1 MSSDPQPSS
10 PPSSQTPAPAEQTES
25 PGRPGPADPAARPG
39 PDSAGQPGPAPAAQ
53 PGHGPADPG
62 VQPGPA
68 EQGGPPGWSAPAPVA
83 QPGPAPAA
91 QPAPAPGAQPARAR
105 PFPVR
110 RAIGWAV
117 VALIGVLSLLILF
130 PDLLGFVSDSARLSV
145 VYPFAQLIALRSGLV
160 VGFGL
165 MALVT
170 GASALI
176 RILRREG
183 GRRTTAVA
191 LILLIAAVGHAWVLC
206 SRGLGNDES
215 APAAIAPAGSI
226 SADPADW
233 DGGLTTFSFNT
244 HYSEAYKVELAVAI
258 RRAAADVVVLPETSA
273 EYGQAIA
280 DLLAQD
286 GLRYTVFSAGD
297 QKDDAD
303 PTTVLVSAVIGDYEQ
318 AQAPAGAGHGTVLLR
333 PAGEAE
339 LNGHRRP
346 TILGVHTHAPVPG
359 SMEEWLASVE
369 VVVGQCRGDGSDGA
383 GRGPEPGL
391 VVAGDFN
398 ATLDHAPMKDLGGCA
413 DAALETG
420 IGGVSTWPTSSH
432 TTLLGSPI
440 DHVLA
445 DSATWSARS
454 ASVLALSG
462 SDHRALV
469 VELSAA

>member
-1 MSSDPQPSS
+1 MPMSSDSQPSS
-10 PPSSQTPAPAEQTES
+10 RSSPQSPVPAERS
-25 PGRPGPADPAARPG
+25 GPADPATRPNPAG
-39 PDSAGQPGPAPAAQ
+39 PAAQTAPGPAERVGSSGRPA
-53 PGHGPADPG
+53 PADPG
-62 VQPGPA
+62 VQP
-68 EQGGPPGWSAPAPVA
+68 
-83 QPGPAPAA
+83 
-91 QPAPAPGAQPARAR
+91 APAPGRGRRSPARRAA
-105 PFPVR
+105 R
-110 RAIGWAV
+110 RAAGWAV
-117 VALIGVLSLLILF
+117 VALIGVLALLILF

-145 VYPFAQLIALRSGLV
+145 VYPFAQLVALRSGLV

-183 GRRTTAVA
+183 GRRTTAAA
-191 LILLIAAVGHAWVLC
+191 LVLLIAAVGHAWVLC

-215 APAAIAPAGSI
+215 SPAALAPAGSI

-233 DGGLTTFSFNT
+233 DGGLTVFSFNT
-244 HYSEAYKVELAVAI
+244 HYSEAYRVELAVAI
-258 RRAAADVVVLPETSA
+258 RRAAAEVVVLPETSA

-280 DLLAQD
+280 DLLVQD

-297 QKDDAD
+297 QKDAAD
-303 PTTVLVSAVIGDYEQ
+303 PTTVLVGAVIGDYEQ
-318 AQAPAGAGHGTVLLR
+318 AQAPAGAGHGAVLLR

-369 VVVGQCRGDGSDGA
+369 VVVGQCRGDGSDGDGSDGA
-383 GRGPEPGL
+383 GPAPEPGL
-391 VVAGDFN
+391 IIAGDFN

-413 DAALETG
+413 DAGLEVG

-445 DSATWSARS
+445 DSTAWRARS
-454 ASVLALSG
+454 ASVLTLSG

-469 VELSAA
+469 VELAAA

>member
-39 PDSAGQPGPAPAAQ
+39 PDSAGQPGPAPA
-53 PGHGPADPG
+53 
-62 VQPGPA
+62 V
-68 EQGGPPGWSAPAPVA
+68 
-83 QPGPAPAA
+83 
-91 QPAPAPGAQPARAR
+91 QPAPAPGAQPAHAR

-369 VVVGQCRGDGSDGA
+369 VVVGQCRGAGSDGA
-383 GRGPEPGL
+383 GPGPEPGL
-391 VVAGDFN
+391 IIAGDFN

-445 DSATWSARS
+445 DSSAWRTRS
-454 ASVLALSG
+454 ASVLTLSG

-469 VELSAA
+469 VELAAA

>member
-1 MSSDPQPSS
+1 MPMSSDSQPSS
-10 PPSSQTPAPAEQTES
+10 QSSPQSPVPAERS
-25 PGRPGPADPAARPG
+25 GPADPATRPD
-39 PDSAGQPGPAPAAQ
+39 PAGPAAQ
-53 PGHGPADPG
+53 AA
-62 VQPGPA
+62 PGPA
-68 EQGGPPGWSAPAPVA
+68 ERVGPPGR
-83 QPGPAPAA
+83 PAPADPA
-91 QPAPAPGAQPARAR
+91 DPAGPAAPARGRRPSARR
-105 PFPVR
+105 VVR

-117 VALIGVLSLLILF
+117 VALIGVLALLTLF
-130 PDLLGFVSDSARLSV
+130 PDLLGFASDSARLSV

-183 GRRTTAVA
+183 GRRTTAAALVLLVA
-191 LILLIAAVGHAWVLC
+191 AGGHAWVLC

-233 DGGLTTFSFNT
+233 DGALTTFSFNT
-244 HYSEAYKVELAVAI
+244 HYSEAHKVELAVAI
-258 RRAAADVVVLPETSA
+258 RRAAAEVVVLPETSA

-297 QKDDAD
+297 QKYDAD
-303 PTTVLVSAVIGDYEQ
+303 PTTVLVSAVLGDYEQ

-369 VVVGQCRGDGSDGA
+369 VVVGQCRGAGSDGA
-383 GRGPEPGL
+383 GQGPEPGL
-391 VVAGDFN
+391 VIAGDFN

-413 DAALETG
+413 DAALEAG

>member
-1 MSSDPQPSS
+1 MPMSSDSQPSS
-10 PPSSQTPAPAEQTES
+10 QSSPQSPVPAERS
-25 PGRPGPADPAARPG
+25 GPADPATRP
-39 PDSAGQPGPAPAAQ
+39 D
-53 PGHGPADPG
+53 
-62 VQPGPA
+62 
-68 EQGGPPGWSAPAPVA
+68 
-83 QPGPAPAA
+83 
-91 QPAPAPGAQPARAR
+91 PARGRRPSAR
-105 PFPVR
+105 RVVR

-130 PDLLGFVSDSARLSV
+130 PDLLGFASDSARLSV

-244 HYSEAYKVELAVAI
+244 HYSEAHKVELAVAI
-258 RRAAADVVVLPETSA
+258 RRAAAEVVVLPETSA

-333 PAGEAE
+333 PAGGAE

-359 SMEEWLASVE
+359 SMEEWLTSVE
-369 VVVGQCRGDGSDGA
+369 VVVGQCRGA
-383 GRGPEPGL
+383 GQGPEPGL

-413 DAALETG
+413 DAGLEAG

-445 DSATWSARS
+445 DSSAWRARS
-454 ASVLALSG
+454 ASVLTLSG

-469 VELSAA
+469 VELAAA

>member
-39 PDSAGQPGPAPAAQ
+39 PDSAGQPGPAPA
-53 PGHGPADPG
+53 
-62 VQPGPA
+62 
-68 EQGGPPGWSAPAPVA
+68 
-83 QPGPAPAA
+83 
-91 QPAPAPGAQPARAR
+91 PGAQPAHAR

-183 GRRTTAVA
+183 GRRTTAAALVLLVA
-191 LILLIAAVGHAWVLC
+191 AGGHAWVLC

-244 HYSEAYKVELAVAI
+244 HYSEAHKVELAVAI
-258 RRAAADVVVLPETSA
+258 RRAAAEVVVLPETSA

-303 PTTVLVSAVIGDYEQ
+303 PTTVLVSAVLGDYEQ

-369 VVVGQCRGDGSDGA
+369 VVVGQCRGAGSDSA
-383 GRGPEPGL
+383 GSGPEPGL
-391 VVAGDFN
+391 IIAGDFN

-413 DAALETG
+413 DAALEAG

>member
-1 MSSDPQPSS
+1 MPMSSDSQPSS
-10 PPSSQTPAPAEQTES
+10 QSSPQSPVPAERS
-25 PGRPGPADPAARPG
+25 GPADPATRPDPAG
-39 PDSAGQPGPAPAAQ
+39 PVAQ
-53 PGHGPADPG
+53 TA
-62 VQPGPA
+62 PGPA
-68 EQGGPPGWSAPAPVA
+68 ERVGPPGR
-83 QPGPAPAA
+83 PAPADPA
-91 QPAPAPGAQPARAR
+91 GPAAPARGRRPSARR
-105 PFPVR
+105 VVR

-117 VALIGVLSLLILF
+117 VALIGVLALLTLF
-130 PDLLGFVSDSARLSV
+130 PDLLGFASDSARLSV

-183 GRRTTAVA
+183 GRRTTAAA
-191 LILLIAAVGHAWVLC
+191 LILLIAAGGHAWVLC

-215 APAAIAPAGSI
+215 APAAIAPASSI

-233 DGGLTTFSFNT
+233 DGALTTFSFNT
-244 HYSEAYKVELAVAI
+244 HYSEAHKVELAVAI
-258 RRAAADVVVLPETSA
+258 RRAAAEVVVLPETSA

-280 DLLAQD
+280 DLLVQD
-286 GLRYTVFSAGD
+286 SLRYTVFSAGD

-318 AQAPAGAGHGTVLLR
+318 AQAPAGAGHGAVLLR
-333 PAGEAE
+333 PAGGAE

-369 VVVGQCRGDGSDGA
+369 VVVGQCRGAGSDGA
-383 GRGPEPGL
+383 GPGPEPGL
-391 VVAGDFN
+391 IIAGDFN

-413 DAALETG
+413 DAALEAG

-445 DSATWSARS
+445 DSATWRARS

-469 VELSAA
+469 VELAAA

>member
-39 PDSAGQPGPAPAAQ
+39 PAPAAQ

-68 EQGGPPGWSAPAPVA
+68 EQGGPPGWSAPAP
-83 QPGPAPAA
+83 AA
-91 QPAPAPGAQPARAR
+91 QPAPAPGAQLARAR

-170 GASALI
+170 GTSALI

-183 GRRTTAVA
+183 GRRTAAAA
-191 LILLIAAVGHAWVLC
+191 LVLLIAAVGHAWVLC

-215 APAAIAPAGSI
+215 SPAALAPAGSI

-369 VVVGQCRGDGSDGA
+369 VVVGQCRGAGSDGA
-383 GRGPEPGL
+383 GPGPEPGL
-391 VVAGDFN
+391 IIAGDFN

>member
-1 MSSDPQPSS
+1 M
-10 PPSSQTPAPAEQTES
+10 
-25 PGRPGPADPAARPG
+25 
-39 PDSAGQPGPAPAAQ
+39 
-53 PGHGPADPG
+53 
-62 VQPGPA
+62 
-68 EQGGPPGWSAPAPVA
+68 
-83 QPGPAPAA
+83 
-91 QPAPAPGAQPARAR
+91 
-105 PFPVR
+105 R
-110 RAIGWAV
+110 RAAGWAV

-130 PDLLGFVSDSARLSV
+130 PDLLGFASDSARLSV
-145 VYPFAQLIALRSGLV
+145 AYPFAQLIALRSGLV

-191 LILLIAAVGHAWVLC
+191 LILLIAAGGHAWVLC
-206 SRGLGNDES
+206 SRGLGNDEG
-215 APAAIAPAGSI
+215 APAALAPAGSI

-233 DGGLTTFSFNT
+233 DGGLTAFSFNT
-244 HYSEAYKVELAVAI
+244 HYSEAHKVELAVAI
-258 RRAAADVVVLPETSA
+258 RRAAAEVVVLPETSA

-369 VVVGQCRGDGSDGA
+369 VVVGQCRGDGSDGDGSDGA

-413 DAALETG
+413 DAGLEAG

-445 DSATWSARS
+445 DSSAWRTRS
-454 ASVLALSG
+454 ASVLTLSG

-469 VELSAA
+469 VELAAA

>member
-1 MSSDPQPSS
+1 M
-10 PPSSQTPAPAEQTES
+10 
-25 PGRPGPADPAARPG
+25 
-39 PDSAGQPGPAPAAQ
+39 
-53 PGHGPADPG
+53 
-62 VQPGPA
+62 
-68 EQGGPPGWSAPAPVA
+68 
-83 QPGPAPAA
+83 
-91 QPAPAPGAQPARAR
+91 
-105 PFPVR
+105 R
-110 RAIGWAV
+110 RAAGWAV

-130 PDLLGFVSDSARLSV
+130 PDLLGFASDSARLSV

-233 DGGLTTFSFNT
+233 DGALTTFSFNT
-244 HYSEAYKVELAVAI
+244 HYSEAHKVELAVAI
-258 RRAAADVVVLPETSA
+258 RRAAAEVVVLPETSA
-273 EYGQAIA
+273 EYGQAVA

-369 VVVGQCRGDGSDGA
+369 VVVGQCRGAGSDGA
-383 GRGPEPGL
+383 GQGPEPGL
-391 VVAGDFN
+391 VIAGDFN

-413 DAALETG
+413 DAGLEAG

-440 DHVLA
+440 AHVLA
-445 DSATWSARS
+445 DSATWRARS

-469 VELSAA
+469 VELAAA

>member
-39 PDSAGQPGPAPAAQ
+39 PAPAAQPGPAPAAQ
-53 PGHGPADPG
+53 PG
-62 VQPGPA
+62 
-68 EQGGPPGWSAPAPVA
+68 
-83 QPGPAPAA
+83 
-91 QPAPAPGAQPARAR
+91 PAPGAQPARAR

-183 GRRTTAVA
+183 GRRTTAAA
-191 LILLIAAVGHAWVLC
+191 LVLLIAAGGHAWVLC

-233 DGGLTTFSFNT
+233 DGALTTFSFNT
-244 HYSEAYKVELAVAI
+244 HYSEAHKVELAVAI
-258 RRAAADVVVLPETSA
+258 RRAAAEVVVLPETSA

-303 PTTVLVSAVIGDYEQ
+303 PTTVLVSAVLGDYEQ

-359 SMEEWLASVE
+359 SMEEWLTSVE
-369 VVVGQCRGDGSDGA
+369 VVVGQCRGA
-383 GRGPEPGL
+383 GQGPEPGL
-391 VVAGDFN
+391 VIAGDFN

-413 DAALETG
+413 DAGLEAG

-445 DSATWSARS
+445 DSATWRTRS
-454 ASVLALSG
+454 ASVLTLSG

-469 VELSAA
+469 VELAAA

>member
-10 PPSSQTPAPAEQTES
+10 QPSSRNPVFIGPPGPAAQAGFHGWFAPAASSASPTGPTDPGAQAGS
-25 PGRPGPADPAARPG
+25 PGRPVPDAPGPADPGRG
-39 PDSAGQPGPAPAAQ
+39 RRS
-53 PGHGPADPG
+53 
-62 VQPGPA
+62 
-68 EQGGPPGWSAPAPVA
+68 
-83 QPGPAPAA
+83 
-91 QPAPAPGAQPARAR
+91 PARR
-105 PFPVR
+105 VVR
-110 RAIGWAV
+110 RAAGWAV
-117 VALIGVLSLLILF
+117 VALIGILSLLILF

-183 GRRTTAVA
+183 GRRTAAAA
-191 LILLIAAVGHAWVLC
+191 LVLLIAAVGHAWVLC

-215 APAAIAPAGSI
+215 SPAAIAPAGSI

-233 DGGLTTFSFNT
+233 DGALTTFSFNT
-244 HYSEAYKVELAVAI
+244 HYSEAHKVELAVAI
-258 RRAAADVVVLPETSA
+258 RRAAAEVVVLPETSA

-297 QKDDAD
+297 QKDAAD

-369 VVVGQCRGDGSDGA
+369 VVVGQCRGDGSDGDGSDGA
-383 GRGPEPGL
+383 GPAPEPGL

-413 DAALETG
+413 DAGLEVG

-445 DSATWSARS
+445 DSTAWRARS
-454 ASVLALSG
+454 ASVLTLSG

-469 VELSAA
+469 VELAAA

>member
-1 MSSDPQPSS
+1 M
-10 PPSSQTPAPAEQTES
+10 
-25 PGRPGPADPAARPG
+25 
-39 PDSAGQPGPAPAAQ
+39 
-53 PGHGPADPG
+53 
-62 VQPGPA
+62 
-68 EQGGPPGWSAPAPVA
+68 
-83 QPGPAPAA
+83 
-91 QPAPAPGAQPARAR
+91 
-105 PFPVR
+105 
-110 RAIGWAV
+110 
-117 VALIGVLSLLILF
+117 
-130 PDLLGFVSDSARLSV
+130 
-145 VYPFAQLIALRSGLV
+145 
-160 VGFGL
+160 
-165 MALVT
+165 
-170 GASALI
+170 
-176 RILRREG
+176 
-183 GRRTTAVA
+183 
-191 LILLIAAVGHAWVLC
+191 
-206 SRGLGNDES
+206 
-215 APAAIAPAGSI
+215 
-226 SADPADW
+226 
-233 DGGLTTFSFNT
+233 
-244 HYSEAYKVELAVAI
+244 
-258 RRAAADVVVLPETSA
+258 VVLPETSA
-273 EYGQAIA
+273 EYGQAVA

-369 VVVGQCRGDGSDGA
+369 IVVGQCRGAGSDGDGSDGA

-413 DAALETG
+413 DAGLEAG

-445 DSATWSARS
+445 DSSAWRTRS
-454 ASVLALSG
+454 ASVLTLSG

-469 VELSAA
+469 VELAAA

>member
-1 MSSDPQPSS
+1 MPMSSDSQPSS
-10 PPSSQTPAPAEQTES
+10 QSSPQSPVPAERS
-25 PGRPGPADPAARPG
+25 GPADPATRP
-39 PDSAGQPGPAPAAQ
+39 D
-53 PGHGPADPG
+53 
-62 VQPGPA
+62 
-68 EQGGPPGWSAPAPVA
+68 
-83 QPGPAPAA
+83 
-91 QPAPAPGAQPARAR
+91 PARGRRPSAR
-105 PFPVR
+105 RVVR

-117 VALIGVLSLLILF
+117 VALIGVLALLTLF
-130 PDLLGFVSDSARLSV
+130 PDLLGFASDSARLSV
-145 VYPFAQLIALRSGLV
+145 VYPFAQLVALRSGLV

-183 GRRTTAVA
+183 GRRTAAAA
-191 LILLIAAVGHAWVLC
+191 LVLLIAAVGHAWVLC

-215 APAAIAPAGSI
+215 SPAALAPAGSI

-233 DGGLTTFSFNT
+233 DGGLTVFSFNT
-244 HYSEAYKVELAVAI
+244 HYSEAHKVELAVAI
-258 RRAAADVVVLPETSA
+258 RRAAAEVVVLPETSA

-280 DLLAQD
+280 DLLVQD

-297 QKDDAD
+297 QKDAAD

-369 VVVGQCRGDGSDGA
+369 VVVGQCRGAGSDGA
-383 GRGPEPGL
+383 GQGPEPGL
-391 VVAGDFN
+391 VIAGDFN

>member
-10 PPSSQTPAPAEQTES
+10 PPSSQTPASAERAGS
-25 PGRPGPADPAARPG
+25 PGRSGPADPAAQPG
-39 PDSAGQPGPAPAAQ
+39 PDFDVQPGPAPAERAGS
-53 PGHGPADPG
+53 PGRSGPAD
-62 VQPGPA
+62 PA
-68 EQGGPPGWSAPAPVA
+68 EQGGPPGRPAPADPAARPAPV
-83 QPGPAPAA
+83 
-91 QPAPAPGAQPARAR
+91 PGAQPARAR
-105 PFPVR
+105 SFSARRVVR
-110 RAIGWAV
+110 RAAGWAV

-130 PDLLGFVSDSARLSV
+130 PDLLGFASDSARLSV
-145 VYPFAQLIALRSGLV
+145 AYPFAQLIALRSGLV

-206 SRGLGNDES
+206 SRGLGNDEG
-215 APAAIAPAGSI
+215 APAALAPAGSI

-233 DGGLTTFSFNT
+233 DGGLTAFSFNT
-244 HYSEAYKVELAVAI
+244 HYSEAHKVELAVAI
-258 RRAAADVVVLPETSA
+258 RRAAAEVVVLPETSA
-273 EYGQAIA
+273 EYGQAGA

-413 DAALETG
+413 DAGLEAG

-445 DSATWSARS
+445 DSSAWRTRS
-454 ASVLALSG
+454 ASVLTLSG

-469 VELSAA
+469 VELAAA

>member
-10 PPSSQTPAPAEQTES
+10 QPSSRNPVFIGPPGPAAQAGFHGWFAPAASSASPTGPTAQAGS
-25 PGRPGPADPAARPG
+25 PGRPVPDAPGPADPGRG
-39 PDSAGQPGPAPAAQ
+39 RRS
-53 PGHGPADPG
+53 
-62 VQPGPA
+62 
-68 EQGGPPGWSAPAPVA
+68 
-83 QPGPAPAA
+83 
-91 QPAPAPGAQPARAR
+91 PARR
-105 PFPVR
+105 VVR
-110 RAIGWAV
+110 RAAGWAV
-117 VALIGVLSLLILF
+117 VALIGILSLLILF

-183 GRRTTAVA
+183 GRRTTAAA
-191 LILLIAAVGHAWVLC
+191 LVLLIAAVGHAWVLC

-233 DGGLTTFSFNT
+233 DGGLTIFSFNT
-244 HYSEAYKVELAVAI
+244 HYSEAHKVELAVAI
-258 RRAAADVVVLPETSA
+258 RRAAAEVVVLPETSA

-369 VVVGQCRGDGSDGA
+369 VVVGQCRGAGSDGA
-383 GRGPEPGL
+383 GPGPEPGL
-391 VVAGDFN
+391 IIAGDFN

-413 DAALETG
+413 DAALEAG

>member
-1 MSSDPQPSS
+1 M
-10 PPSSQTPAPAEQTES
+10 
-25 PGRPGPADPAARPG
+25 
-39 PDSAGQPGPAPAAQ
+39 
-53 PGHGPADPG
+53 
-62 VQPGPA
+62 
-68 EQGGPPGWSAPAPVA
+68 
-83 QPGPAPAA
+83 
-91 QPAPAPGAQPARAR
+91 
-105 PFPVR
+105 
-110 RAIGWAV
+110 

-170 GASALI
+170 GTSALI

-233 DGGLTTFSFNT
+233 DGALTTFSFNT
-244 HYSEAYKVELAVAI
+244 HYSEAHKVELAVAI
-258 RRAAADVVVLPETSA
+258 RRAAAEVVVLPETSA

-303 PTTVLVSAVIGDYEQ
+303 PTTVLVSAVLGDYEQ

-369 VVVGQCRGDGSDGA
+369 VVVGQCRGAGSDGA
-383 GRGPEPGL
+383 GQGPEPGL
-391 VVAGDFN
+391 VIAGDFN

-413 DAALETG
+413 DAALEAG

>member
-1 MSSDPQPSS
+1 MPMSSDSQPSS
-10 PPSSQTPAPAEQTES
+10 QSSPQSPVPAERS
-25 PGRPGPADPAARPG
+25 GPADPATRPD
-39 PDSAGQPGPAPAAQ
+39 PAGPAAQ
-53 PGHGPADPG
+53 AA
-62 VQPGPA
+62 PGPA
-68 EQGGPPGWSAPAPVA
+68 ERVGPPGR
-83 QPGPAPAA
+83 PAPADPA
-91 QPAPAPGAQPARAR
+91 GPAAPARGRRPSARR
-105 PFPVR
+105 VVR

-117 VALIGVLSLLILF
+117 VALIGVLALLTLF
-130 PDLLGFVSDSARLSV
+130 PDLLGFASDSARLSV

-183 GRRTTAVA
+183 GRRTTAAA
-191 LILLIAAVGHAWVLC
+191 LVLLIAAGGHAWVLC

-233 DGGLTTFSFNT
+233 DGALTTFSFNT
-244 HYSEAYKVELAVAI
+244 HYSEAHKVELAVAI
-258 RRAAADVVVLPETSA
+258 RRAAAEVVVLPETSA
-273 EYGQAIA
+273 EYGQAVA

-303 PTTVLVSAVIGDYEQ
+303 PTTVLVSAVLGDYEQ

-369 VVVGQCRGDGSDGA
+369 VVVGQCRGAGSDGDGSDSA
-383 GRGPEPGL
+383 GPGPEPGL
-391 VVAGDFN
+391 IIAGDFN

-413 DAALETG
+413 DAALEAG

-445 DSATWSARS
+445 DSATWRTRS
-454 ASVLALSG
+454 ASVLTLSG

-469 VELSAA
+469 VELAAA

>member
-25 PGRPGPADPAARPG
+25 PGRPGPADP
-39 PDSAGQPGPAPAAQ
+39 
-53 PGHGPADPG
+53 G

-68 EQGGPPGWSAPAPVA
+68 EQGGPPGWSAPAPAA
-83 QPGPAPAA
+83 QPGPAPAV
-91 QPAPAPGAQPARAR
+91 QPAPAPGAQPAHAR

-233 DGGLTTFSFNT
+233 DGGLTTFNFNT

-303 PTTVLVSAVIGDYEQ
+303 PTTVLVSAVLGDYEQ
-318 AQAPAGAGHGTVLLR
+318 AQAPAGAGHGAVLLR
-333 PAGEAE
+333 PAGGAE

-369 VVVGQCRGDGSDGA
+369 VVVGQCRGAGSDGA
-383 GRGPEPGL
+383 GQGPEPGL
-391 VVAGDFN
+391 VIAGDFN

>member
-1 MSSDPQPSS
+1 MPMSSDSQPSS
-10 PPSSQTPAPAEQTES
+10 QSSPQSPVPAERS
-25 PGRPGPADPAARPG
+25 GPADPATRP
-39 PDSAGQPGPAPAAQ
+39 D
-53 PGHGPADPG
+53 
-62 VQPGPA
+62 
-68 EQGGPPGWSAPAPVA
+68 
-83 QPGPAPAA
+83 
-91 QPAPAPGAQPARAR
+91 PARGRRPSAR
-105 PFPVR
+105 RVVR

-117 VALIGVLSLLILF
+117 VALIGVLALLTLF
-130 PDLLGFVSDSARLSV
+130 PDLLGFASDSARLSV

-183 GRRTTAVA
+183 GRRTTAAA

-233 DGGLTTFSFNT
+233 DGALTTFSFNT
-244 HYSEAYKVELAVAI
+244 HYSEAHKVELAVAI
-258 RRAAADVVVLPETSA
+258 RRAAAEVVVLPETSA

-297 QKDDAD
+297 QKDAAD

-369 VVVGQCRGDGSDGA
+369 VVVGQCRGGADGTGPA
-383 GRGPEPGL
+383 PEPGL

-413 DAALETG
+413 DAGLEAG

-445 DSATWSARS
+445 DSSTWRARS
-454 ASVLALSG
+454 ASVLTLSG

-469 VELSAA
+469 VELAAA

>member
-1 MSSDPQPSS
+1 MPMSSDSQPSS
-10 PPSSQTPAPAEQTES
+10 QSSPQSPVPAERS
-25 PGRPGPADPAARPG
+25 GPADPATRPD
-39 PDSAGQPGPAPAAQ
+39 PAGPAAQ
-53 PGHGPADPG
+53 AA
-62 VQPGPA
+62 PGPA
-68 EQGGPPGWSAPAPVA
+68 ERVGPPGR
-83 QPGPAPAA
+83 PAPADPA
-91 QPAPAPGAQPARAR
+91 GPAAPARGRRPSARR
-105 PFPVR
+105 VVR

-117 VALIGVLSLLILF
+117 VALIGVLTLLTLF
-130 PDLLGFVSDSARLSV
+130 PDLLGFASDSARLSV

-183 GRRTTAVA
+183 GRRTTAAA
-191 LILLIAAVGHAWVLC
+191 LVLLIAAVGHAWVLC

-233 DGGLTTFSFNT
+233 DGTLTTFSFNT
-244 HYSEAYKVELAVAI
+244 HYSEAHKVELAVAI
-258 RRAAADVVVLPETSA
+258 RRAAAEVVVLPETSA

-280 DLLAQD
+280 DLLVQD
-286 GLRYTVFSAGD
+286 SLRYTVFSAGD

-303 PTTVLVSAVIGDYEQ
+303 PTTVLVSAVLGDYEQ
-318 AQAPAGAGHGTVLLR
+318 AQAPAGAGHGAVLLR
-333 PAGEAE
+333 PAGGAE

-369 VVVGQCRGDGSDGA
+369 VVVGQCRGAGSDGA
-383 GRGPEPGL
+383 GPGPEPGL
-391 VVAGDFN
+391 IIAGDFN

-413 DAALETG
+413 DAALEAG

-445 DSATWSARS
+445 DSATWRARS
-454 ASVLALSG
+454 ASVLTLSG

-469 VELSAA
+469 VELAAA

>member
-1 MSSDPQPSS
+1 MPMSSDSQPSS
-10 PPSSQTPAPAEQTES
+10 QSSPQSPVPAERS
-25 PGRPGPADPAARPG
+25 GPADPATRPD
-39 PDSAGQPGPAPAAQ
+39 PAGPAAQ
-53 PGHGPADPG
+53 AA
-62 VQPGPA
+62 PGPA
-68 EQGGPPGWSAPAPVA
+68 ERVGPPGR
-83 QPGPAPAA
+83 PAPADPA
-91 QPAPAPGAQPARAR
+91 GPAAPARGRRPSARR
-105 PFPVR
+105 VVR

-117 VALIGVLSLLILF
+117 VALIGVLALLTLF
-130 PDLLGFVSDSARLSV
+130 PDLLGFASDSARLSV

-183 GRRTTAVA
+183 GRRTTAAA
-191 LILLIAAVGHAWVLC
+191 LVLLIAAGGHAWVLC

-233 DGGLTTFSFNT
+233 DGALTTFSFNT
-244 HYSEAYKVELAVAI
+244 HYSEAHKVELAVAI
-258 RRAAADVVVLPETSA
+258 RRAAAEVVVLPETSA
-273 EYGQAIA
+273 EYGQAVA

-303 PTTVLVSAVIGDYEQ
+303 PTTVLVSAVLGDYEQ
-318 AQAPAGAGHGTVLLR
+318 AQAPAGAGHGAVLLR
-333 PAGEAE
+333 PAGGAE

-369 VVVGQCRGDGSDGA
+369 VVGGDSV
-383 GRGPEPGL
+383 EPGEAL
-391 VVAGDFN
+391 IKV
-398 ATLDHAPMKDLGGCA
+398 TAPEA
-413 DAALETG
+413 
-420 IGGVSTWPTSSH
+420 
-432 TTLLGSPI
+432 
-440 DHVLA
+440 
-445 DSATWSARS
+445 
-454 ASVLALSG
+454 
-462 SDHRALV
+462 
-469 VELSAA
+469 

>member
-1 MSSDPQPSS
+1 MPMSSDSQPSS
-10 PPSSQTPAPAEQTES
+10 QSSPQSPVPAERS
-25 PGRPGPADPAARPG
+25 GPADPATRPD
-39 PDSAGQPGPAPAAQ
+39 PAGPAAQ
-53 PGHGPADPG
+53 AA
-62 VQPGPA
+62 PGPA
-68 EQGGPPGWSAPAPVA
+68 ERVGPPGR
-83 QPGPAPAA
+83 PAPADPA
-91 QPAPAPGAQPARAR
+91 GPAAPARGRRPSARR
-105 PFPVR
+105 VVR

-117 VALIGVLSLLILF
+117 VALIGVLALLTLF
-130 PDLLGFVSDSARLSV
+130 PDLLGFASDSARLSV

-183 GRRTTAVA
+183 GRRTTAAA
-191 LILLIAAVGHAWVLC
+191 LVLLIAAVGHAWVLC

-233 DGGLTTFSFNT
+233 DGALTTFSFNT
-244 HYSEAYKVELAVAI
+244 HYSEAHKVELAVAI
-258 RRAAADVVVLPETSA
+258 RRAAAEVVVLPETSA

-303 PTTVLVSAVIGDYEQ
+303 PTTVLVSAVLGDYEQ
-318 AQAPAGAGHGTVLLR
+318 AQVPAGAGHGAVLLR
-333 PAGEAE
+333 PAGGAE

-369 VVVGQCRGDGSDGA
+369 VVVGQCRGAGSDGA
-383 GRGPEPGL
+383 GPAPSPASSSPG
-391 VVAGDFN
+391 
-398 ATLDHAPMKDLGGCA
+398 T
-413 DAALETG
+413 
-420 IGGVSTWPTSSH
+420 STPRS
-432 TTLLGSPI
+432 TTPP
-440 DHVLA
+440 
-445 DSATWSARS
+445 
-454 ASVLALSG
+454 
-462 SDHRALV
+462 
-469 VELSAA
+469 

>member
-1 MSSDPQPSS
+1 MSSDPRPSSQPSS
-10 PPSSQTPAPAEQTES
+10 RNPVFIGPPGPAAQAGFHGWFAPAAGSASPTGPTDPGAQAGPADPGAQSGPTGPTAQAGS
-25 PGRPGPADPAARPG
+25 PGRPVPDAPGPADPGRGRRSPARRAARR
-39 PDSAGQPGPAPAAQ
+39 AA
-53 PGHGPADPG
+53 
-62 VQPGPA
+62 
-68 EQGGPPGWSAPAPVA
+68 
-83 QPGPAPAA
+83 
-91 QPAPAPGAQPARAR
+91 
-105 PFPVR
+105 
-110 RAIGWAV
+110 GWAV

-145 VYPFAQLIALRSGLV
+145 VYPFAQLVALRSGLV

-183 GRRTTAVA
+183 GRRTTAAA

-233 DGGLTTFSFNT
+233 DGGLTVFSFNT
-244 HYSEAYKVELAVAI
+244 HYSEAHKVELAVAI
-258 RRAAADVVVLPETSA
+258 RRAAAEVVVLPETSA
-273 EYGQAIA
+273 EYGQAVA

-369 VVVGQCRGDGSDGA
+369 VVVGQCRGDGSDGDGSDGA
-383 GRGPEPGL
+383 GPAPEPGL

-413 DAALETG
+413 DAGLEAG

-445 DSATWSARS
+445 DSTAWRARS
-454 ASVLALSG
+454 ASVLTLSG

-469 VELSAA
+469 VELAAA

>member
-39 PDSAGQPGPAPAAQ
+39 PDSAGQP
-53 PGHGPADPG
+53 
-62 VQPGPA
+62 
-68 EQGGPPGWSAPAPVA
+68 
-83 QPGPAPAA
+83 
-91 QPAPAPGAQPARAR
+91 APAPGAQPAHAR

-369 VVVGQCRGDGSDGA
+369 VVVGQCRGAGSDGA
-383 GRGPEPGL
+383 GQGPEPGL
-391 VVAGDFN
+391 VIAGDFN

>member
-1 MSSDPQPSS
+1 MPMSSDSQPSS
-10 PPSSQTPAPAEQTES
+10 QSSPQSPVPAERS
-25 PGRPGPADPAARPG
+25 GPADPATRP
-39 PDSAGQPGPAPAAQ
+39 D
-53 PGHGPADPG
+53 
-62 VQPGPA
+62 
-68 EQGGPPGWSAPAPVA
+68 
-83 QPGPAPAA
+83 
-91 QPAPAPGAQPARAR
+91 PARGRRPSAR
-105 PFPVR
+105 RVVR

-117 VALIGVLSLLILF
+117 VALIGVLALLTLF
-130 PDLLGFVSDSARLSV
+130 PDLLGFASDSARLSV

-369 VVVGQCRGDGSDGA
+369 VVVGQCRGA
-383 GRGPEPGL
+383 GQGPEPGL
-391 VVAGDFN
+391 VIAGDFN

-445 DSATWSARS
+445 DSATWRARS
-454 ASVLALSG
+454 ASVLTLSG

-469 VELSAA
+469 VELAAA

>member
-39 PDSAGQPGPAPAAQ
+39 PDSAAQ

-68 EQGGPPGWSAPAPVA
+68 EQGGPPGWSASAPAA
-83 QPGPAPAA
+83 QPGPAPA
-91 QPAPAPGAQPARAR
+91 AQPARAR

-130 PDLLGFVSDSARLSV
+130 PDFLGFASDSARLSV

-369 VVVGQCRGDGSDGA
+369 VVVGQCRGAGSDGA
-383 GRGPEPGL
+383 GQGPEPGL
-391 VVAGDFN
+391 VIAGDFN